1 MVLIVQSLVLKFF
14 LIVELH
20 VVKVLRFEL
29 LILVNVSILLLDEL
43 QLRELFVVLVL
54 FDAFQALSLIIDKI
68 SMTFC
73 SISWTR

>member
-54 FDAFQALSLIIDKI
+54 FDAFQAKSLIIDKI